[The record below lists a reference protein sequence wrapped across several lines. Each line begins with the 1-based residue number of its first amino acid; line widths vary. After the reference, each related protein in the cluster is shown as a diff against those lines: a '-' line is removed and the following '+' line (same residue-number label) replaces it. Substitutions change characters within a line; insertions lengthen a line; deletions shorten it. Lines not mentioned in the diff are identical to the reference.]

1 MKDILENT
9 LLKSAMLMP
18 QSQLSWFVQFTA
30 EHLTLSVV
38 MESKCWMSQH
48 LAAIPDQMSDIHTT
62 DIQLKL
68 LKKKRLKIET
78 IIWNVNMWMQKSFSY
93 NL

>member
-18 QSQLSWFVQFTA
+18 RSQLCWFVQFTA
-30 EHLTLSVV
+30 EHFTLSVV

-48 LAAIPDQMSDIHTT
+48 LAAIPDQMSDINTT
-62 DIQLKL
+62 DIQLKV

-78 IIWNVNMWMQKSFSY
+78 II
-93 NL
+93 

>member
-18 QSQLSWFVQFTA
+18 RSQLCWFVQFTA

-48 LAAIPDQMSDIHTT
+48 LAAIPDQMSDINTT
-62 DIQLKL
+62 DIQLTV

-78 IIWNVNMWMQKSFSY
+78 II
-93 NL
+93 